1 MKFGMLLDK
10 TKVNSNYFKNGKSFN
25 YFNNDPYIRIHSIS
39 NECQLGFWSY
49 PSLFDGKLLNLN
61 EFDKLPDEEF
71 DLIFLN
77 LESTDT
83 KFSTEEIRNKY
94 KCKVFGIFKETWDV
108 DLATQRDS
116 FSKCDK
122 IVTGVQHHVNLLSR
136 IYGNKVFYLPQP
148 VNISYIRNNF
158 YNKNKQNAVFCY
170 LTSNQRSVYNRSF
183 ANYVSQNYNLPFE
196 CNDPK
201 NAMIIS
207 DFLKYFGKFKYH
219 VNLDTEVFSVGQQV
233 CLCAAL
239 GVINFGG
246 NNDATYN
253 LYPETYGLDF
263 SNCEKFLKYCLSSEK
278 NREEYEQIVLD
289 RLSYIYNYDVVKNQ
303 ILNLI

>member
-94 KCKVFGIFKETWDV
+94 KKAC
-108 DLATQRDS
+108 
-116 FSKCDK
+116 
-122 IVTGVQHHVNLLSR
+122 
-136 IYGNKVFYLPQP
+136 
-148 VNISYIRNNF
+148 
-158 YNKNKQNAVFCY
+158 
-170 LTSNQRSVYNRSF
+170 
-183 ANYVSQNYNLPFE
+183 
-196 CNDPK
+196 
-201 NAMIIS
+201 
-207 DFLKYFGKFKYH
+207 
-219 VNLDTEVFSVGQQV
+219 
-233 CLCAAL
+233 
-239 GVINFGG
+239 
-246 NNDATYN
+246 
-253 LYPETYGLDF
+253 
-263 SNCEKFLKYCLSSEK
+263 
-278 NREEYEQIVLD
+278 
-289 RLSYIYNYDVVKNQ
+289 VKN
-303 ILNLI
+303 L